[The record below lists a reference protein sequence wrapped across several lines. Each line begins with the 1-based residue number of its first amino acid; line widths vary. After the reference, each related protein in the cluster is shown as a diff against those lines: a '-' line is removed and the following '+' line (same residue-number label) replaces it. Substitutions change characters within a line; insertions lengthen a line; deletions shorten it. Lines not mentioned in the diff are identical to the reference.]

1 MKLTGF
7 SSAIDQRASAALGA
21 VGKCVD
27 GERFRHRA
35 GGETELVAVAVDLLD
50 ADPREQHLHLHSLKG
65 CDGQRLNVAGDAAAV
80 LDPHAAGAE
89 AAVRREVH
97 LEGAVGVE
105 DVPRHALRQDALREV
120 VPLQHLVRGRLR
132 RCRWCGCR
140 RRVVG
145 NRGHGES
152 GDEKKGHEEV
162 EMQSGG
168 HDWWLGGQWCW
179 YLVSDVLNHYS
190 RPVLLYIVVAPLA
203 RSSRSILR
211 VVICFGSI

>member
-50 ADPREQHLHLHSLKG
+50 ADPREQHLHLHSLQG

-97 LEGAVGVE
+97 LEGAIGVE
-105 DVPRHALRQDALREV
+105 DRSSIWYAVGCGGAGGVGAGGESSATEAT
-120 VPLQHLVRGRLR
+120 VRVATK
-132 RCRWCGCR
+132 
-140 RRVVG
+140 RRVTRRWRCKVAAMIGGLVVG
-145 NRGHGES
+145 GAGTWFLMS
-152 GDEKKGHEEV
+152 
-162 EMQSGG
+162 
-168 HDWWLGGQWCW
+168 
-179 YLVSDVLNHYS
+179 
-190 RPVLLYIVVAPLA
+190 
-203 RSSRSILR
+203 
-211 VVICFGSI
+211 